1 MVLQIDH
8 ERQNWARS
16 CKIFFN
22 ESNFAIFQVCFSLS
36 VGFLGCLIMLMTE
49 KLYMPGSHS
58 HTGLYMQTVQ
68 PILLFITSSV
78 VSYSYLDFKFNV

>member
-1 MVLQIDH
+1 MRLEVDKSFYMI
-8 ERQNWARS
+8 
-16 CKIFFN
+16 
-22 ESNFAIFQVCFSLS
+22 SNFAIFQVCFSIS

-49 KLYMPGSHS
+49 KLYTPGSRS

-78 VSYSYLDFKFNV
+78 VSYSYPEFKCNV